1 MKKWIFIIVIFIH
14 SANYCFAIDG
24 IYKITQKKS
33 TTDHT
38 QISKL
43 QEFTNFS
50 YKSSTI
56 STPITENESSF
67 QESTQFQ
74 FSNFKNNPNNFS
86 NFLKI
91 SEAIYSS
98 AFSQYSAAF
107 NNTLIKLR
115 KVDIIFPFHYFW

>member
-1 MKKWIFIIVIFIH
+1 MKKWIFIIVIFIL
-14 SANYCFAIDG
+14 SANYCFAKDN
-24 IYKITQKKS
+24 IYEITQKKS
-33 TTDHT
+33 TTDQT

-50 YKSSTI
+50 YKGSTLTT
-56 STPITENESSF
+56 SITENESSF

-91 SEAIYSS
+91 SEGIYSS
-98 AFSQYSAAF
+98 TFSQYSAAF
-107 NNTLIKLR
+107 NNILIKRR

>member
-1 MKKWIFIIVIFIH
+1 MKKWIFIIVIFIL

-24 IYKITQKKS
+24 IYEITQKKS

-50 YKSSTI
+50 YKGSTI
-56 STPITENESSF
+56 TTSITENESSF

-91 SEAIYSS
+91 SEGIYSS
-98 AFSQYSAAF
+98 TFSQYSAAF
-107 NNTLIKLR
+107 NNILIKHR